1 MSGICNQEHDMTE
14 AFIIASLFLSLAVL
28 LVPLANRIGLGSV
41 LGYLFAG
48 AIIGVMLTYLAPL
61 IGFNSADLLEQ
72 LNHASEFGVVLMLFL
87 IGLEIQP
94 SHLWRMKTT
103 IIGAGGLQVGITA
116 ILIMLIAM
124 QVFELAWQTGLAI
137 GLILALSSTAI
148 IMQTL
153 SEKGWQDSI
162 GGKASF
168 AALLF
173 QDIAIIP
180 IIAILPL
187 LALSTTNGTPHEAAA
202 HGLEIVSFLPTWAQP
217 FVVVIAI
224 VVVYILSR
232 FLINPLFNYI
242 AKARQ
247 KEIFTTAALGL
258 VTLIAAIMSLLGI
271 SPALGV
277 FIAGVILSESEYRH
291 QIEADIEPFKGLLL
305 GIFFMT
311 VGAAFNFALFS
322 SELLL
327 VLALTL
333 ALITTKALVLYVVGK
348 VMKLKKIEHALFFL
362 ARAQGGEFAFVLLT
376 LAVSN
381 SVLPEYHA
389 DILRIVVALSMA
401 ITPLLFI
408 FYEKVLLPRSITP
421 DQSNRPDDDID
432 EQNCVIIAGVGRF
445 GQIVGRMMQHNNFNV
460 TALDND
466 PNMIDTLRKYGWKVF
481 YGDATRLDL
490 LEAAGIQKA
499 RVLVIA
505 MDDPDKV
512 LELTEIISKQYPHIE
527 LFVRAKDRVTAYQ
540 LYNLGVKHVFRETFE
555 SSASLGEAVLMKMGF
570 RAYQAKRAKLLY
582 QREDEK
588 LVHEL
593 AESWQNDEEQ
603 HIIYAQQKYA
613 NLSDVLQSDSTH
625 HIEEQID
632 IGWFEKKM
640 KSKEIE

>member
-1 MSGICNQEHDMTE
+1 V
-14 AFIIASLFLSLAVL
+14 FLSLAVL

-61 IGFNSADLLEQ
+61 IGFKSDDLLEQ

-94 SHLWRMKTT
+94 SHLWRMKGT
-103 IIGAGGLQVGITA
+103 IISAGGLQVGLTA
-116 ILIMLIAM
+116 LLIMLIAIL
-124 QVFELAWQTGLAI
+124 VFDLAWQMGLAI
-137 GLILALSSTAI
+137 GLTLALSSTAI

-153 SEKGWQDSI
+153 NEKGWQNTI

-173 QDIAIIP
+173 QDIAVIP

-187 LALSTTNGTPHEAAA
+187 LALSSNNSHEAAS
-202 HGLEIVSFLPTWAQP
+202 HGLEIVSYLPSWSQP

-224 VVVYILSR
+224 VLVYVLSR
-232 FLINPLFNYI
+232 FLINPLFDYI

-258 VTLIAAIMSLLGI
+258 VTLIAAIMSLLGL

-277 FIAGVILSESEYRH
+277 FIAGVILSESEYKH

-311 VGAAFNFALFS
+311 VGAAFNFTLFGA
-322 SELLL
+322 EPLL
-327 VLALTL
+327 VLALTFS
-333 ALITTKALVLYVVGK
+333 LIAIKALVLFIVGK
-348 VMKLKKIEHALFFL
+348 VLRLKKIEHALFFL
-362 ARAQGGEFAFVLLT
+362 ALAQGGEFAFVLLT

-381 SVLPEYHA
+381 SVLPESYA
-389 DILRIVVALSMA
+389 DLLRIVVALSMA

-421 DQSNRPDDDID
+421 DKSNRPDDDID

-445 GQIVGRMMQHNNFNV
+445 GQIVGRMMQHNHFNV

-490 LEAAGIQKA
+490 LRSAGIQKA

-505 MDDPDKV
+505 MDDSDKV

-527 LFVRAKDRVTAYQ
+527 LFVRAKDRITAYQ
-540 LYNLGVKHVFRETFE
+540 LHNLGVKQVFRETFE
-555 SSASLGEAVLMKMGF
+555 SSASLGEAVLVKMGF

-582 QREDEK
+582 QREDEL
-588 LVHEL
+588 LVKEL
-593 AESWQNDEEQ
+593 AESWLKDEEE

-625 HIEEQID
+625 HIEEEID
-632 IGWFEKKM
+632 LGWFEEKVKNTKKRDE
-640 KSKEIE
+640 KHNS

>member
-1 MSGICNQEHDMTE
+1 MTE
-14 AFIIASLFLSLAVL
+14 AFIIASVFLTLAVL

-61 IGFNSADLLEQ
+61 IGLKTDDLLEK

-94 SHLWRMKTT
+94 SHLWRMKGT
-103 IIGAGGLQVGITA
+103 IIGAGGLQVGLTA
-116 ILIMLIAM
+116 LLIMVIAM
-124 QVFELAWQTGLAI
+124 NVFHMPWQTGLAI

-153 SEKGWQDSI
+153 SEKGWQNTI

-180 IIAILPL
+180 IIAILPIL
-187 LALSTTNGTPHEAAA
+187 SLSTESSHESAS
-202 HGLEIVSFLPTWAQP
+202 HGLEIVSYLPSWSQP

-224 VVVYILSR
+224 VLVYVFSR

-242 AKARQ
+242 AKSRQ

-258 VTLIAAIMSLLGI
+258 VTLIAAIMSLLGL

-277 FIAGVILSESEYRH
+277 FIAGVMLSESEYRH

-311 VGAAFNFALFS
+311 VGAAFNFYLFA
-322 SELLL
+322 SESLL
-327 VLALTL
+327 VLGLTFS
-333 ALITTKALVLYVVGK
+333 LITLKAIVLFIVGK
-348 VMKLKKIEHALFFL
+348 VMRLKKVEHALFFL
-362 ARAQGGEFAFVLLT
+362 ALAQGGEFAFVLLT

-381 SVLPEYHA
+381 SVMPEYYA
-389 DILRIVVALSMA
+389 DLLRIVVALSMA

-421 DQSNRPDDDID
+421 DMSNRPTDDID

-481 YGDATRLDL
+481 YGDATRMDL
-490 LEAAGIQKA
+490 LEAAGIKKA

-512 LELTEIISKQYPHIE
+512 LELTEIILKEHPHIE
-527 LFVRAKDRVTAYQ
+527 LFVRARDRATAYQ
-540 LYNLGVKHVFRETFE
+540 LHHMGIKHIVRETFE
-555 SSASLGEAVLMKMGF
+555 SSASLGEAVLIKMGF

-582 QREDEK
+582 QREDEL
-588 LVHEL
+588 LVKEL
-593 AESWQNDEEQ
+593 AESWHKDEEE
-603 HIIYAQQKYA
+603 HIIYAQQKYD
-613 NLSDVLQSDSTH
+613 NLSDVLQSDRTH

-632 IGWFEKKM
+632 LGWFEEKVKKTHE
-640 KSKEIE
+640 KTKLDK

>member
-1 MSGICNQEHDMTE
+1 MTE
-14 AFIIASLFLSLAVL
+14 AFIIASVFLSLAVL

-61 IGFNSADLLEQ
+61 IGFKSDDLLEQ

-94 SHLWRMKTT
+94 SHLWRMKGT
-103 IIGAGGLQVGITA
+103 IIGAGGLQVGLTA
-116 ILIMLIAM
+116 LIIMIIAM
-124 QVFELAWQTGLAI
+124 QLFGLAWQTGLAI
-137 GLILALSSTAI
+137 GLTLALSSTAI

-153 SEKGWQDSI
+153 NEKGWQNSI

-173 QDIAIIP
+173 QDIAVIP
-180 IIAILPL
+180 IIAVLPL
-187 LALSTTNGTPHEAAA
+187 LSLSSNDSHESSS
-202 HGLEIVSFLPTWAQP
+202 HGLEIVSYLPSWSQP

-224 VVVYILSR
+224 VLVYVLSK
-232 FLINPLFNYI
+232 FLINPLFDYI

-258 VTLIAAIMSLLGI
+258 VSLIAAIMSLFGL

-311 VGAAFNFALFS
+311 VGAAFNFTLFA
-322 SELLL
+322 SESLL
-327 VLALTL
+327 VLTLTFS
-333 ALITTKALVLYVVGK
+333 LITTKALVLFVVGK

-362 ARAQGGEFAFVLLT
+362 ALAQGGEFAFVLLT

-381 SVLPEYHA
+381 SVLPEYYA
-389 DILRIVVALSMA
+389 DLLRIVVALSMA

-408 FYEKVLLPRSITP
+408 FYEKILLPRSITP
-421 DQSNRPDDDID
+421 DKSNRPDDKID

-490 LEAAGIQKA
+490 LNAAGIKNA

-505 MDDPDKV
+505 MDDSDKV

-527 LFVRAKDRVTAYQ
+527 LFVRAKDRITAYQ
-540 LYNLGVKHVFRETFE
+540 LHNLGVKHFVRETFE
-555 SSASLGEAVLMKMGF
+555 SSASLGEAVLIKMGF

-582 QREDEK
+582 QREDER
-588 LVHEL
+588 LVKEL
-593 AESWQNDEEQ
+593 AESWLNDKEE
-603 HIIYAQQKYA
+603 HIINAQQKYA

-625 HIEEQID
+625 HIEEQVD
-632 IGWFEKKM
+632 LDWFEERIK
-640 KSKEIE
+640 KSKNLTDP

>member
-1 MSGICNQEHDMTE
+1 MTE
-14 AFIIASLFLSLAVL
+14 AFIIASVFLSLAVL

-48 AIIGVMLTYLAPL
+48 AIIGVMLTYMAPL
-61 IGFNSADLLEQ
+61 IGFKSDELLEQ

-94 SHLWRMKTT
+94 SQLWRMKST
-103 IIGAGGLQVGITA
+103 IMAAGGLQVGLTA
-116 ILIMLIAM
+116 LLVMLIAIL
-124 QVFELAWQTGLAI
+124 VFDLTWQMGLAI
-137 GLILALSSTAI
+137 GLTLALSSTAI

-153 SEKGWQDSI
+153 SEKGWQNSI

-173 QDIAIIP
+173 QDIAVIP

-187 LALSTTNGTPHEAAA
+187 LAMSTNSAHQSHEEIS
-202 HGLEIVSFLPTWAQP
+202 HGLEIVSYLPSWAQP

-224 VVVYILSR
+224 VIVYILSR
-232 FLINPLFNYI
+232 FLINPLFHYI

-311 VGAAFNFALFS
+311 VGAAFNFTLFA
-322 SELLL
+322 SEPYL
-327 VLALTL
+327 VLSLTV
-333 ALITTKALVLYVVGK
+333 ALISTKALVLFMVGK
-348 VMKLKKIEHALFFL
+348 VLKLKKIEHALFFL
-362 ARAQGGEFAFVLLT
+362 ALAQGGEFAFVLLT

-381 SVLPEYHA
+381 TVLPVYYA

-421 DQSNRPDDDID
+421 DKSELPDDEIN

-445 GQIVGRMMQHNNFNV
+445 GQIVGRMMQHNNFKV

-466 PNMIDTLRKYGWKVF
+466 PNMIDTLRIYGWKVF

-490 LEAAGIQKA
+490 LNSAGIENAK
-499 RVLVIA
+499 VLVIA

-512 LELTEIISKQYPHIE
+512 LDLTRMILQHYPHIE
-527 LFVRAKDRVTAYQ
+527 LFVRARDRVTAYQ
-540 LYNLGVKHVFRETFE
+540 LYNLGIINVFRETFE
-555 SSASLGEAVLMKMGF
+555 SSASLGEAVLKEMGL

-582 QREDEK
+582 QREDEL
-588 LVHEL
+588 LVRDL
-593 AESWQNDEEQ
+593 AQSWQDDKEK

-613 NLSDVLQSDSTH
+613 NLSEVLQNDVTH

-632 IGWFEKKM
+632 LGWFEDRM
-640 KSKEIE
+640 NKSEN